1 MKYLSY
7 LVFLSIFALPFT
19 SCNESEE
26 IDKEWRKA
34 NDEAYDKVVNDINN
48 EGWTEITTPQGVDRG
63 VYYREISKGTGTEK
77 PKQTAQ
83 VKVLYSGSYYNETIF
98 DTNMGVLTFQ
108 NVETLPEK
116 GDQKVIY
123 LIWDKDKY
131 TSYNWLEGAQIFEEV
146 NYSIGTNF
154 ILNESGIIRGF
165 SIALM
170 NMEIGDRWEVCIPYD
185 LGYGRTQSRLEAF
198 STLFFEIQLLEINQ
212 YPE

>member
-7 LVFLSIFALPFT
+7 LVFVSIFALSFT
-19 SCNESEE
+19 SCNKSDEVDE
-26 IDKEWRKA
+26 EWRKA
-34 NDEAYDKVVNDINN
+34 NDVAYDKVVNDINR
-48 EGWTEITTPQGVDRG
+48 EGWTEIKTPQGVDRG
-63 VYYREISKGTGTEK
+63 VYYREINKGTGTEK
-77 PKQTAQ
+77 PKQTSQ

-146 NYSIGTNF
+146 DYSIGTEF
-154 ILNESGIIRGF
+154 MLNGTVRGF
-165 SIALM
+165 GIALM
-170 NMEIGDRWEVCIPYD
+170 NMVVGDKWKVCIPYD
-185 LGYGRTQSRLEAF
+185 LGYGRSESSIKAF

>member
-7 LVFLSIFALPFT
+7 LLLFSIVVLSFS

-26 IDKEWRKA
+26 IDIEWKNA
-34 NDEAYDKVVNDINN
+34 NDEAYDKIVNDINN
-48 EGWTEITTPQGVDRG
+48 EGWKKITTPKGVDEG
-63 VYYREISKGTGTEK
+63 VYYREINKGNGTEK
-77 PKQTAQ
+77 PLQTAQ
-83 VKVLYSGSYYNETIF
+83 VKVLYSGYYYDETIF

-123 LIWDKDKY
+123 LIWDKDQY

-146 NYSIGTNF
+146 DYLIGTNF
-154 ILNESGIIRGF
+154 MLNGTVRGF
-165 SIALM
+165 GIALM
-170 NMEIGDRWEVCIPYD
+170 NMVVGDKWEVCIPYD
-185 LGYGRTQSRLEAF
+185 LGYGRFDNSLKAY
-198 STLFFEIQLLEINQ
+198 STLFYEIQLLEINQ